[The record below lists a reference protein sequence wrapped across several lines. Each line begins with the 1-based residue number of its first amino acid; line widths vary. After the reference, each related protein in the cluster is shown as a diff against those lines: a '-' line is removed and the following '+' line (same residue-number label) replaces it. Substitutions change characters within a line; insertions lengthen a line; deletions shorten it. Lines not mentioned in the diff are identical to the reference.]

1 MNQADAQALISKGID
16 TRKQQSWADL
26 GCGTG
31 TFTEALF
38 HLLPAGS
45 SIEAVDL
52 QRQHLSIPVNFTRA
66 NFETDNLILPPLDG
80 IMLANSLHYIKDKRK
95 LIRKLESYFT
105 KSSNFLIVEYNT
117 DIANPWIPYPLS
129 FQNLTTLFTGLGY
142 EKITKLGERIS
153 VYKRAEIFAA
163 MIQS

>member
-45 SIEAVDL
+45 PIEAVDQ
-52 QRQHLSIPVNFTRA
+52 QRQHLNIPVNFTRA

-80 IMLANSLHYIKDKRK
+80 VLMANSLHYVKDKKK
-95 LIRKLESYFT
+95 LIHKLETYFA
-105 KSSNFLIVEYNT
+105 KDRNFLIVEYDT
-117 DIANPWIPYPLS
+117 DIANTWVPYPLS
-129 FQNLTTLFTGLGY
+129 FQNLTTLFTEIGY
-142 EKITKLGERIS
+142 KEITKLDERPS
-153 VYKRAEIFAA
+153 VYRRAEIYAA
-163 MIQS
+163 LIQS